1 MMITPCKDCPARHP
15 VCHDSCLKYAEF
27 KRQRGAEAAYTR
39 EMLETAIRRVGNE
52 YADMLFE
59 YDQQRRE
66 AEKQCE
72 QLAME
77 GMMKK

>member
-1 MMITPCKDCPARHP
+1 LQKQFE
-15 VCHDSCLKYAEF
+15 HD
-27 KRQRGAEAAYTR
+27 QH
-39 EMLETAIRRVGNE
+39 
-52 YADMLFE
+52 
-59 YDQQRRE
+59 RRE

>member
-1 MMITPCKDCPARHP
+1 MK
-15 VCHDSCLKYAEF
+15 VL
-27 KRQRGAEAAYTR
+27 
-39 EMLETAIRRVGNE
+39 
-52 YADMLFE
+52 MLFE

-77 GMMKK
+77 GMTKK